1 MSNQLAILKDEITGE
16 EQLVL
21 YHFPY
26 CPFCV
31 RVKRHMD
38 RLGLDIEQRD
48 IRQDRSFADELFEGG
63 GRYTVPCLR
72 ITHPDGATTWLYE
85 SRDIADYLD
94 HYLMATSAA

>member
-1 MSNQLAILKDEITGE
+1 MSELAILKEDVSGKEH
-16 EQLVL
+16 LVL

-31 RVKRHMD
+31 RVKHHME

-48 IRQDRSFADELFEGG
+48 IRQDRAFADELFEGG

-72 ITHPDGATTWLYE
+72 VVRPNGRVTWLYE
-85 SRDIADYLD
+85 SRDITDYLD
-94 HYLMATSAA
+94 HYLVAASSA